1 MLLLELVPAVPHLR
15 ALGRLLGQT
24 AGPSAHPRLLFSRS
38 EMVGLWQQVRG
49 GGPQGPLPEG
59 ENATCG
65 LLQPQSH
72 SSF

>member
-1 MLLLELVPAVPHLR
+1 MLLLELVPAVPHLW
-15 ALGRLLGQT
+15 APGRLLGQT
-24 AGPSAHPRLLFSRS
+24 AGPSARPHLLFSGS